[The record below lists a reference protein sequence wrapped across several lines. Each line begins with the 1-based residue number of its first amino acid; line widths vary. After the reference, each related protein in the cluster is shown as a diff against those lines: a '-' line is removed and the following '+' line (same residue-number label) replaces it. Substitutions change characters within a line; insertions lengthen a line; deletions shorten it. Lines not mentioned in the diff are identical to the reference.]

1 MTTQAQVVKEFE
13 TTMQFINDPAK
24 GMVQMLQ
31 EGHVLDSPEAISQA
45 KENLKDIKLRLEERE
60 DEIRHYKNTGS
71 LENTD
76 GGKQLI
82 ARAAMF
88 REWIEVIEG
97 AIKEGGV
104 EIEKQRKLALEKEAA
119 GFVNLAQSN
128 LSLLQ
133 GDPEIVKATL
143 HLASLLGDRTL
154 SQAID
159 PVLESRRKYKIAI
172 RNLTRLRDEE
182 KVAGIPD
189 LPAPPADDGLSEAFN
204 KFRTIDF
211 SVGNRLKRRNREIK
225 KAS

>member
-143 HLASLLGDRTL
+143 HLASLLGDRIL
-154 SQAID
+154 NEAIA
-159 PVLESRRKYKIAI
+159 PVLESRRKYKIAL
-172 RNLTRLRDEE
+172 RNLERLKTEGIKD
-182 KVAGIPD
+182 IPD
-189 LPAPPADDGLSEAFN
+189 LPPPPADDGLEKAFN